1 MIGGKYNRWIVILQE
16 FDLEFM
22 SAKSK
27 KSLVFAELISE
38 LPGGEEMIYDESFPD
53 EHLFLI
59 SPQDPWYG
67 DIIVY
72 LQTVKFPSTFSKDQC
87 RKLRHLAKNYL
98 IIGDTLCHRGIQFN
112 P

>member
-1 MIGGKYNRWIVILQE
+1 
-16 FDLEFM
+16 M

-38 LPGGEEMIYDESFPD
+38 LPCGEEEVYDESFAD
-53 EHLFLI
+53 ENLFLI

-72 LQTVKFPSTFSKDQC
+72 L
-87 RKLRHLAKNYL
+87 
-98 IIGDTLCHRGIQFN
+98 
-112 P
+112 

>member
-1 MIGGKYNRWIVILQE
+1 
-16 FDLEFM
+16 M

-38 LPGGEEMIYDESFPD
+38 LPCGEEIVYDESFLD
-53 EHLFLI
+53 ENLFLI

-72 LQTVKFPSTFSKDQC
+72 LQTAKFPSTFSKDER
-87 RKLRHLAKNYL
+87 RKLCHLAKNYL
-98 IIGDTLCHRGIQFN
+98 IIGDDLYR
-112 P
+112 

>member
-1 MIGGKYNRWIVILQE
+1 MLFR
-16 FDLEFM
+16 
-22 SAKSK
+22 S
-27 KSLVFAELISE
+27 
-38 LPGGEEMIYDESFPD
+38 GEEIVYHESFPD

-72 LQTVKFPSTFSKDQC
+72 LQTVNFPSTFSKDER

-98 IIGDTLCHRGIQFN
+98 IIGDALYR
-112 P
+112 